1 MNGFLLKIERTEKT
15 HAVPWYK
22 MFGGESGLSPVE
34 SRIGRRQHLRA
45 QGEEGDWP
53 GRPMTQLFRT
63 AVLLL
68 LFLTLNANVSAAQFI
83 NR

>member
-1 MNGFLLKIERTEKT
+1 ML
-15 HAVPWYK
+15 
-22 MFGGESGLSPVE
+22 GGESGLSPVE

-68 LFLTLNANVSAAQFI
+68 LFLTLNANVSADQLI